1 MGIIFLFRSP
11 KYQAEGGHS
20 LERPPDLYLSADA
33 VAVIIEIDKS
43 VLCRGHGGNYMIL
56 MLDTTENHIGKVIAE
71 ELLGSAENAVEFEL
85 IDTAGMHISH
95 CVGCNYCW
103 LKTPG
108 ICAIQ
113 DDYEPILRKMSG
125 AEQVWLVSDT
135 HFGFVS
141 WQTKNIVDR
150 IMPLVTMYLKFKDGQ
165 MRHVMRYDH
174 QPDIGII
181 YTGDGDQA
189 YLERWCQRTALN
201 LGSRSLGVFS
211 ESSRREAM
219 SCML

>member
-1 MGIIFLFRSP
+1 M
-11 KYQAEGGHS
+11 
-20 LERPPDLYLSADA
+20 
-33 VAVIIEIDKS
+33 
-43 VLCRGHGGNYMIL
+43 VLL
-56 MLDTTENHIGKVIAE
+56 VDTTADHMGKVIAE
-71 ELLGSAENAVEFEL
+71 ELLHSNKNAVEFEL

-108 ICAIQ
+108 VCAIQ
-113 DDYEPILRKMSG
+113 DDYEPILRKMSK
-125 AEQVWLVSDT
+125 ADQVWLVSDT
-135 HFGFVS
+135 RFGFVS

-150 IMPLVTMYLKFKDGQ
+150 IMPLVTMYLKFKDRQ
-165 MRHVMRYDH
+165 LRHVMRYDH

-181 YTGDGDQA
+181 YTADCEQT

-201 LGSRSLGVFS
+201 IGSRSLGVFS
-211 ESSRREAM
+211 ESSRGEAV

>member
-1 MGIIFLFRSP
+1 M
-11 KYQAEGGHS
+11 
-20 LERPPDLYLSADA
+20 
-33 VAVIIEIDKS
+33 
-43 VLCRGHGGNYMIL
+43 VLMI
-56 MLDTTENHIGKVIAE
+56 DTTTKHIGKVIAD
-71 ELLGSAENAVEFEL
+71 ELLRSGENTAEFEV
-85 IDTAGMHISH
+85 IDTTGMNISH

-108 ICAIQ
+108 VCVIQ
-113 DDYEPILRKMSG
+113 DDYEPILRKMSR
-125 AEQVWLVSDT
+125 ADQVWLVSDT
-135 HFGFVS
+135 RFGFVS

-150 IMPLVTMYLKFKDGQ
+150 IMPLVTMYLKFKDRQ
-165 MRHVMRYDH
+165 MRHVMRYAH
-174 QPDIGII
+174 QPDIGVI

-211 ESSRREAM
+211 ESSGKEAV

>member
-1 MGIIFLFRSP
+1 
-11 KYQAEGGHS
+11 
-20 LERPPDLYLSADA
+20 
-33 VAVIIEIDKS
+33 
-43 VLCRGHGGNYMIL
+43 MIL
-56 MLDTTENHIGKVIAE
+56 LIDTTANHTGKAIAE
-71 ELLGSAENAVEFEL
+71 ELLHGNKNAVEFEL
-85 IDTAGMHISH
+85 IDTTGMHISH

-108 ICAIQ
+108 VCAIQ
-113 DDYEPILRKMSG
+113 DDYEPILRKMSQ
-125 AEQVWLVSDT
+125 ADQVWLVSDT
-135 HFGFVS
+135 RFGFVS
-141 WQTKNIVDR
+141 WQTKNMIDR

-189 YLERWCQRTALN
+189 YLERWCQRTVLN

-211 ESSRREAM
+211 ESRRKEAV

>member
-1 MGIIFLFRSP
+1 
-11 KYQAEGGHS
+11 
-20 LERPPDLYLSADA
+20 
-33 VAVIIEIDKS
+33 
-43 VLCRGHGGNYMIL
+43 MIL
-56 MLDTTENHIGKVIAE
+56 MVDTTTRQIGKAIVE
-71 ELLGSAENAVEFEL
+71 ELLRGGGNAAGFEL
-85 IDTAGMHISH
+85 IDTTGMNISH
-95 CVGCNYCW
+95 CVGCNCCW

-108 ICAIQ
+108 VCAIQ
-113 DDYEPILRKMSG
+113 DDYEPILRKMNR
-125 AEQVWLVSDT
+125 ADQVWLISDT
-135 HFGFVS
+135 RFGFVS

-150 IMPLVTMYLKFKDGQ
+150 IMPLVTMYLKVKDGQ

-211 ESSRREAM
+211 ERDKKEAGV
-219 SCML
+219 CMLS

>member
-1 MGIIFLFRSP
+1 MVLM
-11 KYQAEGGHS
+11 
-20 LERPPDLYLSADA
+20 
-33 VAVIIEIDKS
+33 IDTTKENIGENIAGE
-43 VLCRGHGGNYMIL
+43 LLHGGRNP
-56 MLDTTENHIGKVIAE
+56 A
-71 ELLGSAENAVEFEL
+71 EFEL
-85 IDTAGMHISH
+85 IDTTGMHISH

-108 ICAIQ
+108 ICALK
-113 DDYEPILRKMSG
+113 DDYEPILRKMSN
-125 AEQVWLVSDT
+125 ASQVWLISDT

-141 WQTKNIVDR
+141 YQTKNIVDR
-150 IMPLVTMYLKFKDGQ
+150 VMPLVTMYLKFKDGQ

-201 LGSRSLGVFS
+201 LGSQSLGVFS
-211 ESSRREAM
+211 AEQRKEAV

>member
-1 MGIIFLFRSP
+1 M
-11 KYQAEGGHS
+11 
-20 LERPPDLYLSADA
+20 
-33 VAVIIEIDKS
+33 
-43 VLCRGHGGNYMIL
+43 VLMI
-56 MLDTTENHIGKVIAE
+56 DTTTKHIGKAIAE
-71 ELLGSAENAVEFEL
+71 KLLRSGGNAAGFEL
-85 IDTAGMHISH
+85 IDTTGMHISH

-108 ICAIQ
+108 VCAIQ
-113 DDYEPILRKMSG
+113 DDYEPILRKISK
-125 AEQVWLVSDT
+125 ADQVWLVSDT

-150 IMPLVTMYLKFKDGQ
+150 IMPLVTMYLKFKDRQ

-189 YLERWCQRTALN
+189 YLERWCERTALN
-201 LGSRSLGVFS
+201 LGSSSLGVFPA
-211 ESSRREAM
+211 ENRKEAVT
-219 SCML
+219 CML

>member
-1 MGIIFLFRSP
+1 M
-11 KYQAEGGHS
+11 
-20 LERPPDLYLSADA
+20 
-33 VAVIIEIDKS
+33 
-43 VLCRGHGGNYMIL
+43 VLMI
-56 MLDTTENHIGKVIAE
+56 DTTKEQIGRQIAE
-71 ELLGSAENAVEFEL
+71 ELLQNGGDPAGFEL
-85 IDTAGMHISH
+85 IDTTDLRISH

-108 ICAIQ
+108 VCAIK
-113 DDYEPILRKMSG
+113 DDYGPILKKMSKAG
-125 AEQVWLVSDT
+125 QVWLLTDT

-141 WQTKNIVDR
+141 YRTKNIADR
-150 IMPLVTMYLKFKDGQ
+150 VMPLVTMYLKIKDGQ

-174 QPDIGII
+174 QPDLGII

-189 YLERWCQRTALN
+189 YLERWCGRTALN

-211 ESSRREAM
+211 EERRKEAV

>member
-1 MGIIFLFRSP
+1 M
-11 KYQAEGGHS
+11 
-20 LERPPDLYLSADA
+20 
-33 VAVIIEIDKS
+33 V
-43 VLCRGHGGNYMIL
+43 L
-56 MLDTTENHIGKVIAE
+56 MLDTTANHIGKVIAE

-189 YLERWCQRTALN
+189 YLERWCQRTVLN

-211 ESSRREAM
+211 ESRRKEAV

>member
-1 MGIIFLFRSP
+1 M
-11 KYQAEGGHS
+11 
-20 LERPPDLYLSADA
+20 
-33 VAVIIEIDKS
+33 V
-43 VLCRGHGGNYMIL
+43 L

-113 DDYEPILRKMSG
+113 DDYEPILRKISV
-125 AEQVWLVSDT
+125 ADQVWLVSDT

-165 MRHVMRYDH
+165 MRHVMRYGH

-211 ESSRREAM
+211 ESSRREAV

>member
-1 MGIIFLFRSP
+1 
-11 KYQAEGGHS
+11 
-20 LERPPDLYLSADA
+20 
-33 VAVIIEIDKS
+33 
-43 VLCRGHGGNYMIL
+43 MIL
-56 MLDTTENHIGKVIAE
+56 LIDTTRKHIGKEIAE
-71 ELLGSAENAVEFEL
+71 ELRHSGGNSDEYEL
-85 IDTAGMHISH
+85 IDTIGMNISH

-108 ICAIQ
+108 ICAIK
-113 DDYEPILRKMSG
+113 DDYAPILKKMNE
-125 AEQVWLVSDT
+125 ADQVWLISDT

-141 WQTKNIVDR
+141 YQTKNIVDR
-150 IMPLVTMYLKFKDGQ
+150 VMPLVTMYLKFKDGQ

-189 YLERWCQRTALN
+189 YLEHWCQRTVLN
-201 LGSRSLGVFS
+201 LGGHSLGVYPA
-211 ESSRREAM
+211 EHRKEAI

>member
-1 MGIIFLFRSP
+1 
-11 KYQAEGGHS
+11 
-20 LERPPDLYLSADA
+20 
-33 VAVIIEIDKS
+33 
-43 VLCRGHGGNYMIL
+43 MIL
-56 MLDTTENHIGKVIAE
+56 MIDTTIKHIGEQIAE
-71 ELLGSAENAVEFEL
+71 ELLHSGRNPAEFEW
-85 IDTAGMHISH
+85 IDTTGMNISH

-108 ICAIQ
+108 ICAIK
-113 DDYEPILRKMSG
+113 DDYAPILEKMNK
-125 AEQVWLVSDT
+125 ADQVWLLSDT

-141 WQTKNIVDR
+141 YQTKNIVDR
-150 IMPLVTMYLKFKDGQ
+150 VMPLVTMYLKFKDGQ

-189 YLERWCQRTALN
+189 YLEHWCQRTVLN
-201 LGSRSLGVFS
+201 LGSHSLGVFPV
-211 ESSRREAM
+211 EHRKEAF

>member
-1 MGIIFLFRSP
+1 M
-11 KYQAEGGHS
+11 
-20 LERPPDLYLSADA
+20 
-33 VAVIIEIDKS
+33 V
-43 VLCRGHGGNYMIL
+43 L
-56 MLDTTENHIGKVIAE
+56 MLDTTANHIGKVIAE

-174 QPDIGII
+174 QPDLGII

-189 YLERWCQRTALN
+189 YLERWCGRTALN

-211 ESSRREAM
+211 EERRKEAV

>member
-1 MGIIFLFRSP
+1 M
-11 KYQAEGGHS
+11 
-20 LERPPDLYLSADA
+20 
-33 VAVIIEIDKS
+33 
-43 VLCRGHGGNYMIL
+43 VLMV
-56 MLDTTENHIGKVIAE
+56 DTTAKHRGKAMAE
-71 ELLGSAENAVEFEL
+71 ELLRSGENAAEFEL
-85 IDTAGMHISH
+85 IDTTGMQISH
-95 CVGCNYCW
+95 CVGCNDCW
-103 LKTPG
+103 MKTPG
-108 ICAIQ
+108 ICSIR
-113 DDYEPILRKMSG
+113 DDYEPILRKISK
-125 AEQVWLVSDT
+125 ADQVWLISDT

-211 ESSRREAM
+211 ESSKKEAV

>member
-1 MGIIFLFRSP
+1 M
-11 KYQAEGGHS
+11 
-20 LERPPDLYLSADA
+20 
-33 VAVIIEIDKS
+33 V
-43 VLCRGHGGNYMIL
+43 L
-56 MLDTTENHIGKVIAE
+56 MLDTTANHIGKVIAE

-113 DDYEPILRKMSG
+113 DDYEPILRKISV
-125 AEQVWLVSDT
+125 ADQVWLVSDT

-174 QPDIGII
+174 QPDLGII

-211 ESSRREAM
+211 ESSRREAV

>member
-1 MGIIFLFRSP
+1 M
-11 KYQAEGGHS
+11 
-20 LERPPDLYLSADA
+20 
-33 VAVIIEIDKS
+33 
-43 VLCRGHGGNYMIL
+43 VLTI
-56 MLDTTENHIGKVIAE
+56 DTTAEHIGQEIAE
-71 ELLGSAENAVEFEL
+71 ELRRRDKNAVELEV
-85 IDTAGMHISH
+85 IDTAGMHIPH

-108 ICAIQ
+108 VCAIH

-125 AEQVWLVSDT
+125 ADQVWLVSDT

-174 QPDIGII
+174 QPDLGVI
-181 YTGDGDQA
+181 YTGEGDQE
-189 YLERWCQRTALN
+189 YLKRWCQRTALN

-211 ESSRREAM
+211 ADNGKEAV

>member
-1 MGIIFLFRSP
+1 M
-11 KYQAEGGHS
+11 
-20 LERPPDLYLSADA
+20 
-33 VAVIIEIDKS
+33 V
-43 VLCRGHGGNYMIL
+43 L
-56 MLDTTENHIGKVIAE
+56 MLDTTTEHIGKAIAE
-71 ELLGSAENAVEFEL
+71 ELFRSGGKSADFEL

-95 CVGCNYCW
+95 CIGCNSCW

-113 DDYEPILRKMSG
+113 DDYAPVLRKMSK
-125 AEQVWLVSDT
+125 ADQVWLVSDT

-141 WQTKNIVDR
+141 WQTKNLVDR
-150 IMPLVTMYLKFKDGQ
+150 IMPLATMYLKFKDRQ

-201 LGSRSLGVFS
+201 IGSRSLGVFS
-211 ESSRREAM
+211 ESSGKEAV

>member
-1 MGIIFLFRSP
+1 M
-11 KYQAEGGHS
+11 
-20 LERPPDLYLSADA
+20 
-33 VAVIIEIDKS
+33 
-43 VLCRGHGGNYMIL
+43 VLMI
-56 MLDTTENHIGKVIAE
+56 DTTADHVGKAIE
-71 ELLGSAENAVEFEL
+71 EKLLRSAEHPVEHEL
-85 IDTAGMHISH
+85 IDTTGMHISH

-108 ICAIQ
+108 VCAIQ
-113 DDYEPILRKMSG
+113 DDYEPVLRKING
-125 AEQVWLVSDT
+125 ADQVWLISDT

-141 WQTKNIVDR
+141 WQTKNIIDR

-174 QPDIGII
+174 QPDLGVI

-211 ESSRREAM
+211 ASSSKEAV

>member
-1 MGIIFLFRSP
+1 M
-11 KYQAEGGHS
+11 
-20 LERPPDLYLSADA
+20 
-33 VAVIIEIDKS
+33 
-43 VLCRGHGGNYMIL
+43 VLMI
-56 MLDTTENHIGKVIAE
+56 DTTEKQIGKVIAE
-71 ELLGSAENAVEFEL
+71 ELLRNGGNAAEFEL

-108 ICAIQ
+108 VCAIH

-125 AEQVWLVSDT
+125 ADQVWLVSDT

-141 WQTKNIVDR
+141 WRTKNIVDR
-150 IMPLVTMYLKFKDGQ
+150 IMPLVTMYLKIKDGQ
-165 MRHVMRYDH
+165 MRHVTRYDH
-174 QPDIGII
+174 QPDLGII
-181 YTGDGDQA
+181 YTGDGDRA

-201 LGSRSLGVFS
+201 IGSRSLGVFS
-211 ESSRREAM
+211 ESEGREAV

>member
-1 MGIIFLFRSP
+1 M
-11 KYQAEGGHS
+11 
-20 LERPPDLYLSADA
+20 
-33 VAVIIEIDKS
+33 
-43 VLCRGHGGNYMIL
+43 VLMV
-56 MLDTTENHIGKVIAE
+56 DTTTKHTGKAIAE
-71 ELLGSAENAVEFEL
+71 ELLRSGETAAGFEL
-85 IDTAGMHISH
+85 IDTTRLHISH
-95 CVGCNYCW
+95 CAGCNYCW

-108 ICAIQ
+108 VCVIQ
-113 DDYEPILRKMSG
+113 DDYEPILRKMSK
-125 AEQVWLVSDT
+125 ADQVWLISDT

-189 YLERWCQRTALN
+189 YLERWCGRTALN
-201 LGSRSLGVFS
+201 FGSSSLGVFPA
-211 ESSRREAM
+211 ENRKEAVL
-219 SCML
+219 CML

>member
-1 MGIIFLFRSP
+1 
-11 KYQAEGGHS
+11 
-20 LERPPDLYLSADA
+20 
-33 VAVIIEIDKS
+33 
-43 VLCRGHGGNYMIL
+43 MIL
-56 MLDTTENHIGKVIAE
+56 MLDTTANHIGKVIAE

-113 DDYEPILRKMSG
+113 DDYEPILRKISV
-125 AEQVWLVSDT
+125 ADQVWLVSDT

-150 IMPLVTMYLKFKDGQ
+150 IMPLITMYLKFKDGQ

-174 QPDIGII
+174 QPDLGII

-211 ESSRREAM
+211 ESSRREAVL
-219 SCML
+219 CML

>member
-1 MGIIFLFRSP
+1 M
-11 KYQAEGGHS
+11 
-20 LERPPDLYLSADA
+20 
-33 VAVIIEIDKS
+33 
-43 VLCRGHGGNYMIL
+43 VLMV
-56 MLDTTENHIGKVIAE
+56 DTTAKHIGKAMAE
-71 ELLGSAENAVEFEL
+71 ELLRSGENAAEFEL
-85 IDTAGMHISH
+85 IDTTGMQISH

-103 LKTPG
+103 MKTPG
-108 ICAIQ
+108 VCSIR
-113 DDYEPILRKMSG
+113 DDYEPILRKISK
-125 AEQVWLVSDT
+125 ANQVWLISDT

-150 IMPLVTMYLKFKDGQ
+150 ILPLVTMYLKFKDGQ

-181 YTGDGDQA
+181 YTGEGDQA
-189 YLERWCQRTALN
+189 YLERWCQRAALN

-211 ESSRREAM
+211 ESSKKEAV